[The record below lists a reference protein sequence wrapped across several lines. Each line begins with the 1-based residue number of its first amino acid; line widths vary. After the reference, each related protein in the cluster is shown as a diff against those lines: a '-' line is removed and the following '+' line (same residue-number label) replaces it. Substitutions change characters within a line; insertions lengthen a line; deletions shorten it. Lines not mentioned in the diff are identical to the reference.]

1 MIAASDRFADYELV
15 LACAPSVESA
25 YYTKFIEGT
34 RVRTVDDETYQLLS
48 HSTAALVTSGT
59 ATLETA
65 LLGVPQV
72 VCYETPVP
80 RLIRFG
86 FNHIIKVDYISLV
99 NLIGGR
105 EIVPE
110 LFADR
115 FSVYNIANALYNILP
130 GHTNRDAQLDGYK
143 TVSDRLGD
151 AVAPDNAAQTIY
163 GLLWK

>member
-1 MIAASDRFADYELV
+1 MCR
-15 LACAPSVESA
+15 
-25 YYTKFIEGT
+25 K
-34 RVRTVDDETYQLLS
+34 
-48 HSTAALVTSGT
+48 
-59 ATLETA
+59 
-65 LLGVPQV
+65 
-72 VCYETPVP
+72 
-80 RLIRFG
+80 
-86 FNHIIKVDYISLV
+86 
-99 NLIGGR
+99 
-105 EIVPE
+105 